1 MGWKKIKKKIKKTVK
16 DPKVSAGLGVGSMLV
31 PGGQFAGAALLGN
44 SAYQGYKQKQKE
56 KDGGGSKTTQ
66 VSGWDPQQQRLAGE
80 LIDSYLPDIENFAPT
95 RQAGRDSLAGLLSG
109 TPDYTEVDNFY
120 QNSVLNPARYELDN
134 TIIPGIRNKSRN
146 YFGTS
151 VAHAEDAARERFGME
166 MSKRYS
172 DLRLRELDKAREGQ
186 QYALGLLPKYDPR
199 GEVLQMLGITPV
211 DTIVQPKQPGLFDP
225 LMPWNWFS

>member
-1 MGWKKIKKKIKKTVK
+1 MGWKSIKRKVRKAVK
-16 DPKVSAGLGVGSMLV
+16 NPKLSAGLGAGSMLL
-31 PGGQFAGAALLGN
+31 PGGHIVGAALLAN
-44 SAYQGYKQKQKE
+44 SAYQGFKQKNK
-56 KDGGGSKTTQ
+56 GGDKPNTTQ
-66 VSGWDPQQQRLAGE
+66 VSGWDPQQQRLAKE
-80 LIDSYLPDIENFAPT
+80 LIDSYLPDIESFAPT
-95 RQAGRDSLAGLLSG
+95 RQSGRDSLAGLLSG
-109 TPDYTEVDNFY
+109 RPNYEEVDNFY

-134 TIIPGIRNKSRN
+134 TIIPGIRNKARN

-166 MSKRYS
+166 MSKRLS

-199 GEVLQMLGITPV
+199 GEVLQMLGVTPV
-211 DTIVQPKQPGLFDP
+211 DTIVQPQQQGLFDP